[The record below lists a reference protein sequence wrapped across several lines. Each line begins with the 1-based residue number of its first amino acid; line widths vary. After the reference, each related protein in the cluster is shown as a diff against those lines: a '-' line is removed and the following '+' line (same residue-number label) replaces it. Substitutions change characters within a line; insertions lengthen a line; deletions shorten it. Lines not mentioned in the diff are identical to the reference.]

1 MRQVTR
7 EESVALAACGALA
20 EVTQAGGATILQ
32 TPAAPGSP
40 MLNRV
45 VGLGVD
51 RPAVRDDVD
60 AALAAMHAGVTFY
73 VAVSPHAEP
82 AELSSWLG
90 ERGLEPGWSWMSFTR
105 GAAGAPSFAT
115 SLRLARADSA
125 VDAAAFARIQR
136 VAYELPEALEPVI
149 ARAADCGWECWL
161 ALDGDE
167 PVGAGGL
174 FALDG
179 ACYLGFGATL
189 PAHRGKG
196 AQGALLAHR
205 IRRAGELGCDLVV
218 TETGVRRDDRPSSS
232 YRNILR
238 AGFREGAVTANWL
251 GRATKLTARGGAR
264 RQAGR
269 CEPPTFI
276 KA

>member
-1 MRQVTR
+1 MRQATR
-7 EESVALAACGALA
+7 EESVALAAYGALA
-20 EVTQAGGATILQ
+20 EVTEAGGASILQ

-51 RPAVRDDVD
+51 RPAARDDVD
-60 AALAAMHAGVTFY
+60 AALAAMRAGVTFY
-73 VAVSPHAEP
+73 VAVSPYAEP
-82 AELSSWLG
+82 AELPSWLR

-105 GAAGAPSFAT
+105 GTAGAPPVAS
-115 SLRLARADSA
+115 SLRLARAKSA
-125 VDAAAFARIQR
+125 ADAAAFARIQR
-136 VAYELPEALEPVI
+136 VAYDLPQGLEPVI
-149 ARAADCGWECWL
+149 ALAPERGWECWL

-179 ACYLGFGATL
+179 AGYLGFGATL
-189 PAHRGKG
+189 HAHRGKG

-218 TETGVRRDDRPSSS
+218 TETGERRDDLPSNS

-238 AGFREGAVTANWL
+238 AGFVEGAVTANWL
-251 GRATKLTARGGAR
+251 GRPGSDLLV
-264 RQAGR
+264 
-269 CEPPTFI
+269 
-276 KA
+276 